1 MDFASS
7 GARRG
12 EVLWTAVSPG
22 IRSHVLTGVRPA
34 VGLAWLILVPAGML
48 GADPGLGSFILNTR
62 DRLAYGDLMVPSWW
76 LVPAASWVTALPAGR
91 SASAAAGPR
100 PRRREEA
107 RWRQMMRRA

>member
-1 MDFASS
+1 ML
-7 GARRG
+7 RT
-12 EVLWTAVSPG
+12 VVWPG
-22 IRSHVLTGVRPA
+22 IRSHVLTGLRLA
-34 VGLAWLILVPAGML
+34 VDLAWLILAPAEML
-48 GADPGLGSFILNTR
+48 GVDSGLGYFILNTR

-76 LVPAASWVTALPAGR
+76 LVPAASWLTELPAGR